1 VVGADGT
8 TTGAIT
14 GQVADDRI
22 ILAALADYTAAFNEL
37 GKENVNIF
45 VVPELPTADALSV
58 FNSVLETQENNQKD
72 IIAVVGADGTTTG
85 AITGQ
90 VADDRIILAAPA
102 VVAGETVEQG
112 GNTVSGRV
120 TLQGRYTGAV
130 IAGLLSTLAP
140 QFSPTNKTVRGIL
153 GLSQRFS
160 YTETIDLING
170 GVVVI
175 EERQGF
181 RVVRGVSTENA
192 TNGPF
197 RQITTRRI
205 VDAAKAGIRQASNPF
220 IGRLNNQRVRA
231 ALRGAI
237 DGFLTSMVQDEAL
250 IGYTLEVTATRD
262 DEINGR
268 AIVNAVL
275 QPTFSIDFIA
285 VTLVLG

>member
-1 VVGADGT
+1 
-8 TTGAIT
+8 
-14 GQVADDRI
+14 
-22 ILAALADYTAAFNEL
+22 
-37 GKENVNIF
+37 
-45 VVPELPTADALSV
+45 
-58 FNSVLETQENNQKD
+58 VLETQENNQKD

-102 VVAGETVEQG
+102 IVAGETFEQG

-120 TLQGRYTGAV
+120 TLTGRYTGAV

-205 VDAAKAGIRQASNPF
+205 VDAAKMGIRQASNPF